1 MGDWG
6 GGSQAGWWGG
16 GEDAQKEGAGGEQAM
31 ETEAGLGPLPPV
43 QSDALSLENMAMASG
58 KLGGVAGV
66 FRGVHIW
73 GGAQTRHRLNT
84 SSTHVKKHLHSI
96 LSKAHST
103 CGISVGNP
111 AVQQAGHETGHVTGH
126 VTSRTTCSVI
136 FC

>member
-1 MGDWG
+1 MGDGG

-31 ETEAGLGPLPPV
+31 DTEAGLGPLPPV

-73 GGAQTRHRLNT
+73 GGGTNT
-84 SSTHVKKHLHSI
+84 APLKHLQHTRQKTSAQHS
-96 LSKAHST
+96 LKGPFHMWNQ
-103 CGISVGNP
+103 CGKSSC
-111 AVQQAGHETGHVTGH
+111 AAGR
-126 VTSRTTCSVI
+126 S
-136 FC
+136 